1 MKKIFAGICAI
12 VIAISLC
19 GCNKQFVDT
28 TYKINYAIIKTADGE
43 IVEGKVKS
51 WTDFEDG
58 DTIQIKFED
67 YGTYIVHMS
76 NATLKAE

>member
-1 MKKIFAGICAI
+1 MKKFFVWICAI
-12 VIAISLC
+12 VMTIILC

-43 IVEGKVKS
+43 IVKGKVKS
-51 WTDFEDG
+51 WSDFEDG

-76 NATLKAE
+76 NATLMAE